1 MNIEKLNIP
10 GVMLIKNNVNKDHR
24 GSFFKPY
31 SYEEL
36 IQYDI
41 NINIKEVF
49 YSYSHK
55 NVIRGMHFQIPP
67 FDQEKIVNVVKGKI
81 IDVLLD
87 LRIKSDSYG
96 KFISIELTQNDGK
109 SVYIPKGIAHGFLSI
124 SSYTIVL
131 YMVNSKYSPNHDGGI
146 RYDSFGYEWNVK
158 NPILSSRDLSFENFD
173 EFKSPFI

>member
-1 MNIEKLNIP
+1 MNIEKLDIS

-36 IQYDI
+36 TQYD
-41 NINIKEVF
+41 INIKEVF
-49 YSYSHK
+49 YSYSRK